1 MRFPK
6 LLQPATHHGLMIILT
21 NQLRTIP
28 FCLSC
33 DVPWL
38 FPLYIPGWFQLDAKI
53 IDPKDVCYHTP
64 KVAGHLC
71 KNCLRSSPK
80 TARFVGPLAHFA
92 PFGTFWLVPL
102 YIYIYIIFFFWGP
115 SSHDISYIII
125 YISFSESLDSWHC
138 GNGLPRNHVT

>member
-1 MRFPK
+1 MDITTYRYRYGFQF
-6 LLQPATHHGLMIILT
+6 LEVNWISVIIYS
-21 NQLRTIP
+21 IS
-28 FCLSC
+28 FI
-33 DVPWL
+33 L

-92 PFGTFWLVPL
+92 PFGTF
-102 YIYIYIIFFFWGP
+102 
-115 SSHDISYIII
+115 
-125 YISFSESLDSWHC
+125 
-138 GNGLPRNHVT
+138 